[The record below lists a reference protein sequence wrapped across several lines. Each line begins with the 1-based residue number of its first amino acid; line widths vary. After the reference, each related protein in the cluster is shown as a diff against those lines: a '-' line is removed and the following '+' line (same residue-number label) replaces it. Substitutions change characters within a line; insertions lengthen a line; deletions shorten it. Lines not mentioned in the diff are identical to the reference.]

1 MRSRRTLVGERSPR
15 YGGHVSHFLI
25 VYDRDAGLLL
35 RKQRYEV
42 GADAMRAR
50 FVAEGEFA
58 GRPEIEI
65 VALVAE
71 SEDDLLVT
79 HGRYFLSLT
88 ELVDRMS

>member
-1 MRSRRTLVGERSPR
+1 M
-15 YGGHVSHFLI
+15 SHFLL

-35 RKQRYEV
+35 RKQRYEI

-50 FVAEGEFA
+50 FAAEGEFA
-58 GRPEIEI
+58 GRPEVEI
-65 VALVAE
+65 VALGAD

-88 ELVDRMS
+88 ELADRMT

>member
-1 MRSRRTLVGERSPR
+1 
-15 YGGHVSHFLI
+15 VSHFLL
-25 VYDRDAGLLL
+25 VYDRDAGLLV
-35 RKQRYEV
+35 RKQRYEI
-42 GADAMRAR
+42 GTEAMRAR

-71 SEDDLLVT
+71 SEEDLRVT

-88 ELVDRMS
+88 ELADRMA

>member
-1 MRSRRTLVGERSPR
+1 M
-15 YGGHVSHFLI
+15 SHFLL
-25 VYDRDAGLLL
+25 VYDRNVGRLVDQ
-35 RKQRYEV
+35 QRYEV

-88 ELVDRMS
+88 ELADRMG

>member
-1 MRSRRTLVGERSPR
+1 M
-15 YGGHVSHFLI
+15 SHFLL
-25 VYDRDAGLLL
+25 VYDRDAGKLL

-50 FVAEGEFA
+50 FAAESEFA
-58 GRPEIEI
+58 ERPEIEI

-71 SEDDLLVT
+71 SEEDLLVT

-88 ELVDRMS
+88 ELADRVA

>member
-1 MRSRRTLVGERSPR
+1 
-15 YGGHVSHFLI
+15 
-25 VYDRDAGLLL
+25 
-35 RKQRYEV
+35 
-42 GADAMRAR
+42 MRAR
-50 FVAEGEFA
+50 FAAEDEFA

-88 ELVDRMS
+88 ELADRMA